1 MLKEKILNSNTVI
14 AIQNFGKSVKLP
26 GFEGL
31 SLYTLIVFLARGLQQ
46 GKINT
51 RASAISFRI
60 LLAIAPSFILLISLI
75 PYIPIENFQEN
86 VIQSIESILP
96 PSTFELVDEMLVD
109 LIQRKHSTF
118 VSITFL
124 LGLYYASNSINALL
138 EGLSGAY
145 HLRKRQNPVK
155 QRLISIGLIIL
166 VPLFLGLALVMQAS
180 SSFVLDWLL
189 SHDVLSDGVQYLVVL
204 CAKWFLVLFL
214 INTAITSLYN
224 VANPTKTKWRFFTA
238 GSVFASLLI
247 VFVSQGFA
255 FYVNNFAQ
263 FNKFYGSLGTVVILL
278 IWLQLNIFS
287 VLLGFDLNTSLSRA
301 KRSLK
306 DVETI
311 VK

>member
-278 IWLQLNIFS
+278 IWLQLNIFL

>member
-124 LGLYYASNSINALL
+124 NWLYYASNSINALL

-278 IWLQLNIFS
+278 IWLQLNIFL

>member
-96 PSTFELVDEMLVD
+96 PSTFELVDGMLVD

-278 IWLQLNIFS
+278 IWLQLNIFL

>member
-75 PYIPIENFQEN
+75 PYIPIENFQDN

-278 IWLQLNIFS
+278 IWLQLNIFL

>member
-124 LGLYYASNSINALL
+124 LGLYYASNSINALQ

-278 IWLQLNIFS
+278 IWLQLNIFL